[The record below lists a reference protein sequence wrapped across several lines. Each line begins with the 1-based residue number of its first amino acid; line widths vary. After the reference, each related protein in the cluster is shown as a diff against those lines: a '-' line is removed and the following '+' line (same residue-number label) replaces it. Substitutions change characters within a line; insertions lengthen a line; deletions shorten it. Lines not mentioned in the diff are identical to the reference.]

1 MGNPEVKIWKF
12 GEWKVLTPEKTKK
25 AKYSVLLDFGEEV
38 KSVKVR
44 ITFPFKVAKIPIE
57 LYEIELL
64 K

>member
-1 MGNPEVKIWKF
+1 MTAAG
-12 GEWKVLTPEKTKK
+12 
-25 AKYSVLLDFGEEV
+25 YSILMDYGEEL

-44 ITFPFKVAKIPIE
+44 ITFGVKAVRTSVE

>member
-1 MGNPEVKIWKF
+1 MLSPK
-12 GEWKVLTPEKTKK
+12 KVT
-25 AKYSVLLDFGEEV
+25 KYSVLLDFGEEL

>member
-1 MGNPEVKIWKF
+1 MKIWKF
-12 GEWKVLTPEKTKK
+12 GEWKSLTPKNVT
-25 AKYSVLLDFGEEV
+25 AAGYSILMDYGEEL

-44 ITFPFKVAKIPIE
+44 ITFGVKAVRTSVE